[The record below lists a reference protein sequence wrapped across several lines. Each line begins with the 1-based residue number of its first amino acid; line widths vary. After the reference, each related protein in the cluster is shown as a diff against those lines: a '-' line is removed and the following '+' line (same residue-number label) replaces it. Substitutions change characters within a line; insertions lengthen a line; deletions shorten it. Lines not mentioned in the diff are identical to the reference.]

1 MESGEFKYYEYKS
14 EEISEMVLVNGTLG
28 LESIYTVD
36 TNHLINSYA
45 YLEDK
50 ESITLGDKVFK
61 KVGDSL
67 VFDNKTYDL
76 KY

>member
-1 MESGEFKYYEYKS
+1 M
-14 EEISEMVLVNGTLG
+14 ILVNGTLG
-28 LESIYTVD
+28 LESIYKVD
-36 TNHLINSYA
+36 TNHLINSYD

-50 ESITLGDKVFK
+50 DSITLGDKVFK